1 MAEAITNTSP
11 LIYLDRIRR
20 LEWLPELFEEVW
32 IPTAVVDELQQGL
45 QHGHRSLDVD
55 QIRGFRVIAP
65 ETQPSEWLSA
75 DLGPG
80 ELAAITLAM
89 EHPGRVVILDDGLA
103 RRTAQAAGLDVWGT
117 LRVLLEAKSNGL
129 TDHIEPLVD
138 QLARAGLWFSEEIRR
153 RILALADEL

>member
-20 LEWLPELFEEVW
+20 LEWLPELFTEVW
-32 IPTAVVDELQQGL
+32 VPTAVIDELNEGRSHGHQGL
-45 QHGHRSLDVD
+45 DLEGIPR
-55 QIRGFRVIAP
+55 IRVVAP
-65 ETQPSEWLSA
+65 ENQPSEWLSS

-89 EHPGRVVILDDGLA
+89 ENPERTLILDDGLA
-103 RRTAQAAGLDVWGT
+103 RRTARAAGLDVWGT
-117 LRVLLEAKSNGL
+117 LRVLLEAKSKGL
-129 TDHIEPLVD
+129 TDRIEPLVD
-138 QLARAGLWFSEEIRR
+138 QLSRAGLWFSEDIRR

>member
-20 LEWLPELFEEVW
+20 LEWLPRLFDEVW
-32 IPTAVVDELQQGL
+32 VPTAVVDELHLGR
-45 QHGHRSLDVD
+45 QHGHRDLDLD
-55 QIRGFRVIAP
+55 QIPGFRVVDP
-65 ETQPSEWLSA
+65 ETQPSEWLSS

-89 EHPGRVVILDDGLA
+89 EHPGRVLILDDGRA

-117 LRVLLEAKSNGL
+117 LRGLLGAKSNGL
-129 TDHIEPLVD
+129 T
-138 QLARAGLWFSEEIRR
+138 
-153 RILALADEL
+153 

>member
-20 LEWLPELFEEVW
+20 LEWLPQLFEEVW
-32 IPTAVVDELQQGL
+32 VPTAVVDELQQGQ
-45 QHGHRSLDVD
+45 QHGHRGLDLD
-55 QIRGFRVIAP
+55 QITGFRVVAP

-129 TDHIEPLVD
+129 TDRIEPLVD
-138 QLARAGLWFSEEIRR
+138 QLARDGLWFSEEIRR
-153 RILALADEL
+153 RILALAGEL